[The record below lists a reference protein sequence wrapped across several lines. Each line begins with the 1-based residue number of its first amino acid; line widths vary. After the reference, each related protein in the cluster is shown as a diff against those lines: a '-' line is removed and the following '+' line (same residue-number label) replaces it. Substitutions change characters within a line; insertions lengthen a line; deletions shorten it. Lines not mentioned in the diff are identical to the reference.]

1 MDSDE
6 PLDVVKNLRLLAE
19 FETNAFTDAVEETL
33 TRAAT
38 ELETLRSKL
47 DAGGI
52 EKARLLADFNEA
64 IANTHILHKKLDA
77 QEKAGK
83 MLAEG
88 VADSL
93 KLLRAIQKN
102 LWDRA
107 LATQKPG
114 ADVVVSIGSSVWRR
128 LCVAVG
134 EPE

>member
-1 MDSDE
+1 MRDLTE
-6 PLDVVKNLRLLAE
+6 RLNDQLYGERSRALMLE
-19 FETNAFTDAVEETL
+19 ASEEIKS
-33 TRAAT
+33 
-38 ELETLRSKL
+38 LRS
-47 DAGGI
+47 
-52 EKARLLADFNEA
+52 
-64 IANTHILHKKLDA
+64 KLDA

-93 KLLRAIQKN
+93 KLLRAIQKD

-107 LATQKPG
+107 LIAQKPG
-114 ADVVVSIGSSVWRR
+114 ADVVVSIGNSVWRR